1 MNNWGTNKVNFRKV
15 VLMILIKLLNSIII
29 IVFSYI
35 LLKLIQY
42 LLKKLFE
49 FTRFDV
55 RYENTLYS
63 VLSSMSYYII
73 FITGI
78 ILVLRELKIV
88 DVTKF
93 GTLVTGASIIGLI
106 AGVASQSIIKD
117 VFNGFFILFEKQIQ
131 VGDFV
136 IINEEFRGTIEE
148 IGLRSTSLRDW
159 ELRRITIPNGN
170 INSIKNYSR
179 NKMRVVVHVRVS
191 YNENP
196 MQVIEAL
203 EEVCNIINEKYEE
216 FIYNK
221 GKNSFSVYG
230 VTDIEESS
238 IGAKYTITGVVQAHK
253 YFSALKYA
261 KLQVLIV
268 FRDKGLKIAYPT
280 HINII
285 QNNENDNISEL

>member
-1 MNNWGTNKVNFRKV
+1 MNNWGTNKVNFRKA

-49 FTRFDV
+49 FTGFDV

-73 FITGI
+73 FITGT

-117 VFNGFFILFEKQIQ
+117 VLNGFFILFEKQIQ

-159 ELRRITIPNGN
+159 ELRRI
-170 INSIKNYSR
+170 
-179 NKMRVVVHVRVS
+179 
-191 YNENP
+191 
-196 MQVIEAL
+196 
-203 EEVCNIINEKYEE
+203 
-216 FIYNK
+216 IYLME
-221 GKNSFSVYG
+221 
-230 VTDIEESS
+230 I
-238 IGAKYTITGVVQAHK
+238 
-253 YFSALKYA
+253 
-261 KLQVLIV
+261 
-268 FRDKGLKIAYPT
+268 
-280 HINII
+280 
-285 QNNENDNISEL
+285 